1 MRRREL
7 LLATGALGA
16 WPLGASAQS
25 FPSRAITL
33 YCPFPAGG
41 PTDLMFRALA
51 EAAGR
56 SLGQSVIVENRPGA
70 AGTLTAPTMRTARPD
85 GYTLTQCPMGMFRVP
100 HMQRVQTFD
109 PLKDF
114 TYIINLTGYTFGM
127 VVRADSPLKS
137 VADVVAYAKV
147 HPGMLTYGST
157 GIGAGPHLAMDEFA
171 SRAGI
176 DIVHVPYK
184 GSSDMLPALLGGHV
198 MVGTDTTGWA
208 PHVDGGKMRLLAT
221 YGSQRTK
228 RWPEVPTL
236 KELGYG
242 VASDSP
248 FGIVGPAGMDA
259 AVVKVLHDSF
269 RTALA
274 APKVVEMIDRYDQPT
289 IYMNSADYAEW
300 AKKTHADEARTIA
313 RLGLKNS
320 L

>member
-16 WPLGASAQS
+16 LPFGAAAQT
-25 FPSRAITL
+25 FPSRPITL
-33 YCPFPAGG
+33 YCPFPAAG

-56 SLGQSVIVENRPGA
+56 ALGQSVVVENRPGA
-70 AGTLTAPTMRTARPD
+70 AGTMTAPTMRTARPD

-127 VVRADSPLKS
+127 VVRADSPFKN
-137 VADVVAYAKV
+137 VQDVVAYAKAN
-147 HPGMLTYGST
+147 PGKLTYGST

-176 DIVHVPYK
+176 DITHVPYK
-184 GSSDMLPALLGGHV
+184 GSADMLPALLGGHV
-198 MVGTDTTGWA
+198 MLGTDTTGWA
-208 PHVDGGKMRLLAT
+208 PHVESGKMRLLVT

-228 RWPEVPTL
+228 RWPQVPTL
-236 KELGYG
+236 RELGYDM
-242 VASDSP
+242 ASDSP
-248 FGIVGPAGMDA
+248 FGIVGPAGMDP
-259 AVVKVLHDSF
+259 AVVKILHDGF

-274 APKVVEMIDRYDQPT
+274 DPKVVEMIDRYDQPT
-289 IYMNSADYAEW
+289 IYMNPADYTAW
-300 AKKTHADEARTIA
+300 AKKTYAEEARTIE
-313 RLGLKNS
+313 RLGMKNS